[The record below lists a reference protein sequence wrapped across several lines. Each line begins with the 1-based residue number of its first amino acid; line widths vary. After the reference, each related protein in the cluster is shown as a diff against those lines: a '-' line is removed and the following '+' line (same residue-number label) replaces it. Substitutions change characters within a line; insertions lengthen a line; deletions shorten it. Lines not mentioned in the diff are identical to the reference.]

1 CTPRCGMMRPKVPFL
16 VGASR
21 MSRMVESFAGQG
33 GGVRRGL
40 LILAAL
46 IVFFAA
52 VLAANTGFA
61 TGAQGDVLRVR
72 FGGDADRTRIVIDM
86 ERSASGNL
94 AEAGEGGRV
103 VLNLSGVSA
112 GRGVEGRGLGLVR
125 GYSMR
130 GAGAGAELTLDLAG
144 GAEVERRFLLP

>member
-1 CTPRCGMMRPKVPFL
+1 MWPKVSFL

-46 IVFFAA
+46 IVFFVA

-86 ERSASGNL
+86 ERNASGNL
-94 AEAGEGGRV
+94 VEAGEGGRV
-103 VLNLSGVSA
+103 VLSLSGVSA

-125 GYSMR
+125 G
-130 GAGAGAELTLDLAG
+130 
-144 GAEVERRFLLP
+144 